1 MANPRRRKIRKI
13 SERAAGVARAA
24 GNEKALEAALAIVS
38 CDQLEEAEAQLSRVE
53 SLCVPKPKAK
63 PVAKPVA
70 KPKVTPVAEPK
81 AEPVVEPKAAPV
93 VKAKPKAKPKA
104 KAKGL
109 GSKIKKALS
118 KDEE

>member
-63 PVAKPVA
+63 PVAKP
-70 KPKVTPVAEPK
+70 KVTPVVEPK
-81 AEPVVEPKAAPV
+81 AEPVVKPKAAPV